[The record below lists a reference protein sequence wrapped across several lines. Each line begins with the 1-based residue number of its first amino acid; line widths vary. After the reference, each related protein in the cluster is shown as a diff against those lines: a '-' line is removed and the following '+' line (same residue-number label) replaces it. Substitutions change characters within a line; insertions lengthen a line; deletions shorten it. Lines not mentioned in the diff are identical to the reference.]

1 MNREDVLSKSRYENK
16 KGDERERL
24 LKYQS
29 YSISFAILAA
39 SLMIV
44 SFLSYLNV
52 IHGKIRM
59 GEVTFSLYEL
69 TLFLLF
75 EFGIIFGLSRFFLLK
90 KKVSLIWILISFAG
104 FLMLFLGIY
113 GVGHAG

>member
-1 MNREDVLSKSRYENK
+1 MNREELLQKSRYENK

-24 LKYQS
+24 LKYES

-44 SFLSYLNV
+44 SILSYLNV
-52 IHGKIRM
+52 IQGKIRM
-59 GEVTFSLYEL
+59 GTVTFSLYEL

-75 EFGIIFGLSRFFLLK
+75 GYGIVFGLSRWVLLK
-90 KKVSLIWILISFAG
+90 RKRSLVWILISFVG
-104 FLMLFLGIY
+104 LSMLFLGVY
-113 GVGHAG
+113 GAGHAG